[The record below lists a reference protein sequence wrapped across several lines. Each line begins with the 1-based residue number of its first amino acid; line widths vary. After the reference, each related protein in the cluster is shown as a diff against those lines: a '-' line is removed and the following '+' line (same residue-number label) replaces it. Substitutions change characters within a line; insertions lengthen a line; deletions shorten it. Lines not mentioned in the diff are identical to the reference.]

1 MVQKD
6 LRGFLAAIE
15 ASGDL
20 ITVHEEVDWD
30 LEVCALGR
38 LACERD
44 APAILFRN
52 VKDYG
57 PDWPVFVNPIAT
69 WRRLAVAFGLP
80 PDTPLRR
87 LYQTYAE
94 REQNLIPPKIVAD
107 APCKEVRIPGD
118 KVDLFELPAPMVHE
132 GDGGRYL
139 GTWDLVVSKD
149 PTSGWVNWGIYRFM
163 VHNERLLT
171 GFPRPTSH
179 LGKMFLD
186 HYVPARRAMPIA
198 IAIGC
203 DLPSHLAAAATF
215 KIGGNEAELAG
226 GLGERPVELVKCET
240 SDLCVPAS
248 AEIVIEAEV
257 LPDRIAQEG
266 PYGEYPG
273 YRTGEMGHSICA
285 RVTSI
290 THRRKPIFTVDV
302 TGFKDCSSIVT
313 SVSGAIAIQ
322 RRLEKHG
329 VPVVAVY
336 VPPEGAVHLAIVS
349 VRRGGAEIAEQVLQT
364 LTARR
369 ALLSKVIVVD
379 EDVDV
384 FNLAAVLHA
393 FSTKCHPGT
402 GIHVTHYQGR
412 ANTLTPCYSQAERVV
427 RSGASAVFDATWPP
441 GWPAETIPV
450 RATFDSSFPA
460 SVQTRV
466 LDRWKAL
473 GLQKTWGL

>member
-1 MVQKD
+1 MAQKD
-6 LRGFLAAIE
+6 LRSFLAAIE

-20 ITVHEEVDWD
+20 ITVDQEVDWD
-30 LEVCALGR
+30 LELCALGR

-44 APAILFRN
+44 GPAILFRN
-52 VKDYG
+52 VKDYA
-57 PDWPVFVNPIAT
+57 PDWRVLVNPIAT
-69 WRRLAVAFGLP
+69 WRRLAVALGLP
-80 PDTPLRR
+80 ADTPLPQ

-94 REQNLIPPKIVAD
+94 REQNLIPPTIISD
-107 APCKEVRIPGD
+107 GPCKEVIIPGN
-118 KVDLFELPAPMVHE
+118 KVDLFDLPSPMVHE

-149 PTSGWVNWGIYRFM
+149 PTTGWVNWGIYRFM

-179 LGKMFLD
+179 LGMMFLN
-186 HYVPARRAMPIA
+186 HYVPKRQPMPIA

-215 KIGGNEAELAG
+215 MLGGNEADLAG
-226 GLGERPVELVKCET
+226 GLGEQPVELVKCQT
-240 SDLCVPAS
+240 SDLYVPAS
-248 AEIVIEAEV
+248 SEIVIEADV

-285 RVTSI
+285 RVAAI
-290 THRRKPIFTVDV
+290 THRRQPIFTVDT
-302 TGFKDCSSIVT
+302 TGLKDCSSIVT
-313 SVSGAIAIQ
+313 SISGAIAIQ

-329 VPVVAVY
+329 VPVAAVY

-349 VRRGGAEIAEQVLQT
+349 VRRGGAEITERVLQT

-369 ALLSKVIVVD
+369 ALLSKIIVVD
-379 EDVDV
+379 DDVDV

-393 FSTKCHPGT
+393 FSTKCHPGS
-402 GIHVTHYQGR
+402 GVHITHYEGR
-412 ANTLTPCYSQAERVV
+412 ANTLTPCYSQAERVA
-427 RSGASAVFDATWPP
+427 RSGATVAFDATWPP
-441 GWPAETIPV
+441 EWPAEIIPV
-450 RATFDSSFPA
+450 RATFDSSYPA
-460 SVQTRV
+460 DLQTRV
-466 LDRWKAL
+466 LDRWNAL
-473 GLQKTWGL
+473 IRF

>member
-1 MVQKD
+1 MTQKD

-20 ITVHEEVDWD
+20 ITIDQEVDWD
-30 LEVCALGR
+30 LELCALGR
-38 LACERD
+38 LGCERD
-44 APAILFRN
+44 APAMLFRN
-52 VKDYG
+52 VKDYS
-57 PDWPVFVNPIAT
+57 PDWSVFVNPIAT

-80 PDTPLRR
+80 PDTSVPR
-87 LYQTYAE
+87 LYQIYAE
-94 REQNLIPPKIVAD
+94 REQNLIPPKIVPD
-107 APCKEVRIPGD
+107 GPCKEVVIRSD
-118 KVDLFELPAPMVHE
+118 KVDLFEMPTPMVHE

-149 PTSGWVNWGIYRFM
+149 PTTDWVNWGIYRFM

-186 HYVPARRAMPIA
+186 RYVPERRAMPIA

-226 GLGERPVELVKCET
+226 GLGGRAVELVKCET
-240 SDLCVPAS
+240 SDLYVPAS
-248 AEIVIEAEV
+248 SEIVIEAEV

-285 RVTSI
+285 RVTAI
-290 THRRKPIFTVDV
+290 THRRRPILTVDV
-302 TGFKDCSSIVT
+302 TGLKDCSSIVT
-313 SVSGAIAIQ
+313 SISGAIAIQ

-329 VPVVAVY
+329 VPVAAVY
-336 VPPEGAVHLAIVS
+336 VPPEGAVHLAVVS
-349 VRRGGAEIAEQVLQT
+349 VRRGGAEVAERVLQT

-369 ALLSKVIVVD
+369 ALLSKIIVVD

-384 FNLAAVLHA
+384 FNLPAVLHA

-402 GIHVTHYQGR
+402 GLHVSHYDGR
-412 ANTLTPCYSQAERVV
+412 ANTLTPCYSQTERAA
-427 RSGASAVFDATWPP
+427 RSGATAAFDATWPP
-441 GWPAETIPV
+441 EWPREIVPV
-450 RATFDSSFPA
+450 RATFDSSFPEEI
-460 SVQTRV
+460 QRRV
-466 LDRWKAL
+466 LERWKAL
-473 GLQKTWGL
+473 SLPT